1 MMELDMSEFD
11 YGLEDEAFYE
21 PNIPMKG
28 GTGVKRKVTF
38 SKLLVAK
45 VSFWEMLK
53 YSICFV

>member
-1 MMELDMSEFD
+1 MILYLQVMELDMNEFD

-38 SKLLVAK
+38 GKLLVTK
-45 VSFWEMLK
+45 VGP
-53 YSICFV
+53 